1 MTISG
6 LLVSLCVCQDPS
18 LPQGAPA
25 DALRRDVVELRNGE
39 LLEGRI
45 VLERGNYLEIEL
57 GPGATVGFRTTEI
70 KEVRRGAG
78 EPVAAAANASLAF
91 DEWYTLHDAAGR
103 PVGWLHSAAV
113 AGEGGGVRLSEEWEF
128 SEGRRHF
135 QVTMLETADAQLRP
149 VSDYFRER
157 VSDELEGVVPDDP
170 LGRSSRV
177 HSERIVEA
185 RVDGAVLHTARLRTE
200 GREERDLP
208 WPEGATFPLLAR
220 QRHLAA
226 HTAIAVPVFDPA
238 IEELTAR
245 EFPAD
250 RQRTVAI
257 DGRSVPVTETVESS
271 STGHNATW
279 LDASAH
285 VLRREISG
293 PSLVAMPSTAELARG
308 AVARGTALP
317 AAFAAEAGGRFGLWR
332 PNPAWEV
339 VPAAEGAV
347 ALRCELHDATISL
360 SVLDHLDKGT
370 TLAAAADAVER
381 WFRLLQPGARVEP
394 REWIKVRDRDALQL
408 QAKGRNGDR
417 AEGAVLVVVPWQDV
431 FLVLRCSAPARALEE
446 LKPDFAA
453 VIAHLELDSKAVT
466 ALLPS
471 DGGRQ
476 TVAAAHAPAAGRTAR
491 AAAAPA
497 VTVPAPETAPPAA
510 PPDKPAGARERHSVR
525 VPHSEVHK

>member
-6 LLVSLCVCQDPS
+6 LLLSLCVCQDPQGS
-18 LPQGAPA
+18 MPVPPQGAPA
-25 DALRRDVVELRNGE
+25 DGAPRRDVVELRNGE

-57 GPGATVGFRTTEI
+57 APGSTVGFRTTEVAA
-70 KEVRRGAG
+70 VRRGAG
-78 EPVAAAANASLAF
+78 EPAQSSAGAALAF

-113 AGEGGGVRLSEEWEF
+113 AGEAGGVRLSEEWEF
-128 SEGRRHF
+128 SAGRRHF

-149 VSDYFRER
+149 VSDYFHER
-157 VSDELEGVVPDDP
+157 VSDEVEGAVPDDP
-170 LGRSSRV
+170 LGRASRV

-185 RVDGAVLHTARLRTE
+185 RADGAVLHVARLRTE

-226 HTAIAVPVFDPA
+226 HTALAVPVFDPV

-245 EFPAD
+245 EFAAD
-250 RQRTVAI
+250 RQRTIAV
-257 DGRSVPVTETVESS
+257 DGRSVPVTEAVES
-271 STGHNATW
+271 TGSGRNATW
-279 LDASAH
+279 LDASAR
-285 VLRREISG
+285 VMRREISG

-317 AAFAAEAGGRFGLWR
+317 AAFAAETGGRFGLWR

-339 VPAAEGAV
+339 LPTGEGAV
-347 ALRCELHDATISL
+347 ALRCDLHDATISL

-370 TLAAAADAVER
+370 TLSAAADAVER
-381 WFRLLQPGARVEP
+381 WFRLLQPGARIEQ

-408 QAKGRNGDR
+408 QVKGRNGDR
-417 AEGAVLVVVPWQDV
+417 AESAVLVVVPWQDV
-431 FLVLRCSAPARALEE
+431 YLVLRCSAPARALEE
-446 LKPDFAA
+446 LQPDFAA
-453 VIAHLELDSKAVT
+453 VIAHLELDSNGVT
-466 ALLPS
+466 ALLPK

-476 TVAAAHAPAAGRTAR
+476 PVAAAHAPAGRAAR
-491 AAAAPA
+491 AAAAP
-497 VTVPAPETAPPAA
+497 VTAPETVPPAA
-510 PPDKPAGARERHSVR
+510 PQGEPGERRRVR
-525 VPHSEVHK
+525 VPRSEAHR

>member
-1 MTISG
+1 
-6 LLVSLCVCQDPS
+6 
-18 LPQGAPA
+18 
-25 DALRRDVVELRNGE
+25 
-39 LLEGRI
+39 
-45 VLERGNYLEIEL
+45 
-57 GPGATVGFRTTEI
+57 
-70 KEVRRGAG
+70 
-78 EPVAAAANASLAF
+78 
-91 DEWYTLHDAAGR
+91 
-103 PVGWLHSAAV
+103 
-113 AGEGGGVRLSEEWEF
+113 
-128 SEGRRHF
+128 
-135 QVTMLETADAQLRP
+135 RP

-157 VSDELEGVVPDDP
+157 ISDEVEGAVPDDP
-170 LGRSSRV
+170 LGRASRV

-185 RVDGAVLHTARLRTE
+185 RVDGAALHVARLRVE

-226 HTAIAVPVFDPA
+226 HTALAVPVFDPA

-245 EFPAD
+245 AFPAD

-257 DGRSVPVTETVESS
+257 DGRSVPVTETVEST
-271 STGHNATW
+271 STGRNDTW

-317 AAFAAEAGGRFGLWR
+317 ARFAAEAGGGFGLGR

-339 VPAAEGAV
+339 VPTAEGAV

-370 TLAAAADAVER
+370 SLAAAADAVER
-381 WFRLLQPGARVEP
+381 WFRLLQPGARIER

-431 FLVLRCSAPARALEE
+431 FLVLRCSAPPRALEE
-446 LKPDFAA
+446 LQPDFAA

-466 ALLPS
+466 ALLPK

-476 TVAAAHAPAAGRTAR
+476 TVAAAHAPAVGKAPR

-497 VTVPAPETAPPAA
+497 APAPETAPPAA
-510 PPDKPAGARERHSVR
+510 PQDPPSGSR
-525 VPHSEVHK
+525 